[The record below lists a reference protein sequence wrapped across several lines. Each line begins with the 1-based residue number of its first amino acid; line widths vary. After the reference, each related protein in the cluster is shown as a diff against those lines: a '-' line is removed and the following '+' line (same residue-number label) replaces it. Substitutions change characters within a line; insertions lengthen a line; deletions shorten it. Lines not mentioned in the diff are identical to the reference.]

1 MSMNNPYQGNGAEY
15 THNNP
20 KMIDISTID
29 SYTLDSFG
37 LTIDAVKANHFGIDI
52 TDPRTGE
59 HLPDAFYKSKIE
71 AAVAL
76 AEKMLDIVILPRYV
90 TEHADFYR
98 NDFESFMYIHAAQKP
113 VLQLEKV
120 ALEYGPQMVFNYPPD
135 WWRVYQLNG
144 HFEMLPT
151 LLLSGGSNLSLAQ
164 AYSGYPMIAGVP
176 YTTGNE
182 FAPQMFHVEYVAGM
196 LPPARRGVT
205 QPYEMHPDLWNL
217 IVKIALKEVF
227 QQWGRLIIG
236 AGIANM
242 TFSIDGVS
250 QSIDTTQSA
259 MYGGAYADISQLDR
273 DIEQLY
279 NGLKSYYGVNIGLI

>member
-1 MSMNNPYQGNGAEY
+1 MNNPYQGNGAEY

-20 KMIDISTID
+20 KMVDLSKIND
-29 SYTLDSFG
+29 YTLGSFG
-37 LTIDAVKANHFGIDI
+37 LTVDAVKANHFGIDV

-76 AEKMLDIVILPRYV
+76 AEKKLDIVILPRYV

-98 NDFESFMYIHAAQKP
+98 NDFESFMYIHTQQKP

-120 ALEYGPQMVFNYPPD
+120 ALEYGGSMVFNYPAD
-135 WWRVYQLNG
+135 WWRVYQLAG
-144 HFEMLPT
+144 HIEMLPT
-151 LLLSGGSNLSLAQ
+151 LLLSGGNNLSLAQ

-196 LPPARRGVT
+196 LPPARSGVT
-205 QPYEMHPDLWNL
+205 NTWEMHPDLWNL
-217 IVKIALKEVF
+217 IIKIALKEVF

-242 TFSIDGVS
+242 TFNIDGVS

-273 DIEQLY
+273 DILELY
-279 NGLKSYYGVNIGLI
+279 NGLKSYYGTNVGLL